1 MGERTVGLGWIDK
14 LLALWIGLCIII
26 GLGLGKYL
34 PELGTYLQI
43 GIPIG
48 LFLMIYPAMTKIELK
63 ELNEALRSKKQV
75 GVIVFFN
82 YAINPFLLYAL
93 GFVFFERILPY
104 FGLITPDTARYL
116 WTGLILLGVAPCIAM
131 VLVWTD
137 LAKGNGPLGIVLMAW
152 NSIIQVFT
160 TPLYIALLV
169 GTYISIDIGLI
180 GESVLLYLG
189 LPLLFGVITRREVI
203 KRKSEAWLNKK
214 LIPYFNAMQLLA
226 LLFTMVVMFSLR
238 GGVILDNPNLIWQM
252 AIPVVLFFFLLFNLV
267 YYTTKRMGYNYED
280 ACTMGFHCTGRNF
293 ELAIAIALTAF
304 ASMPMVAVSTVV
316 GPLIEIPVMLTIVWL
331 ALRRRNHQRQAI
343 LSEVEQVERVPLT
356 TPRLTPLS

>member
-1 MGERTVGLGWIDK
+1 MRPVKVGGLGWIEK
-14 LLALWIGLCIII
+14 LLAVWVALCIII
-26 GLGLGKYL
+26 GLLLGKYA
-34 PELGTYLQI
+34 PELSKHLEI

-48 LFLMIYPAMTKIELK
+48 LFLMIYPAMTKIEIEQLK
-63 ELNEALRSKKQV
+63 EALRSKRQV

-82 YAINPFLLYAL
+82 YMVNPFLLYAL
-93 GFVFFERILPY
+93 GFLFFERILPF
-104 FGLITPDTARYL
+104 FGLITPETARYL

-152 NSIIQVFT
+152 NSIIQVLT

-169 GTYISIDIGLI
+169 GTYIAIDIVLI

-189 LPLLFGVITRREVI
+189 LPLLLGVITRREVI
-203 KRKSEAWLNKK
+203 KRKSEDWLNNR
-214 LIPYFNAMQLLA
+214 LIPYYNIMQLLA

-238 GGVILDNPNLIWQM
+238 GGVIIDNPSLIWQM

-267 YYTTKRMGYNYED
+267 YYTTRHMGYNYED
-280 ACTMGFHCTGRNF
+280 SATMGFHCTGRNF

-304 ASMPMVAVSTVV
+304 ASIPMVAVSTVV
-316 GPLIEIPVMLTIVWL
+316 GPLIEIPVMLTIVWM
-331 ALRRRNHQRQAI
+331 ALRRKNKS
-343 LSEVEQVERVPLT
+343 L
-356 TPRLTPLS
+356 

>member
-1 MGERTVGLGWIDK
+1 MSEERSGLSWIDK
-14 LLALWIGLCIII
+14 LLPIWIGLCIII

-34 PELGTYLQI
+34 PEFGKYLQV

-48 LFLMIYPAMTKIELK
+48 LFLMIYPAMTKIELN
-63 ELNEALRSKKQV
+63 ELKEALRSKRQV
-75 GVIVFFN
+75 GVIAFFN
-82 YAINPFLLYAL
+82 YAVNPFLLYAL
-93 GFVFFERILPY
+93 GFVFFEQILPY
-104 FGLITPDTARYL
+104 FGLITPETARYL

-152 NSIIQVFT
+152 NSIIQVLT

-169 GTYISIDIGLI
+169 GTYIAIDIVLI

-203 KRKSEAWLNKK
+203 KRKSEAWLNRK

-252 AIPVVLFFFLLFNLV
+252 AIPVILFFFLLFNLV

-331 ALRRRNHQRQAI
+331 ALRRRNHQQQAI
-343 LSEVEQVERVPLT
+343 PSEAKQFERVPLT
-356 TPRLTPLS
+356 TPRSTRLS